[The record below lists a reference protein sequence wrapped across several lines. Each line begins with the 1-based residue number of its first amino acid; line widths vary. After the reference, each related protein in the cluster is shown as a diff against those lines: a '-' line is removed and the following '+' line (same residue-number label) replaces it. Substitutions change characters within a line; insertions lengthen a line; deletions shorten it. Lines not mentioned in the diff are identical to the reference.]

1 MRKTKMAK
9 TIAQVSPQK
18 PGKSPER
25 TQTSNSGEE
34 TFLDFAV
41 RNIEELSDKVYEKH
55 DLSQPFPGIC
65 LFAQEINKSELI
77 SRTSETFHELLSKS
91 GSKFY
96 EHYVHVSGISD
107 YINTLTIDT
116 LEVYLKLRSQAL
128 KLTTI
133 KKKDIKDKNL
143 KDLKEAF
150 PTNEDVK
157 TFISEAE
164 KRIKG
169 YHRFYSAEKKIKGNL
184 ITCSVRFFDQGNLE
198 YGIFEEAI
206 KQVDVQLS
214 KNFTQRIAS
223 AKKELKIKSKPKKIQ
238 QKSSEI
244 VENSGPGLVPSS
256 FTGATSIRGFGQ

>member
-1 MRKTKMAK
+1 MAK
-9 TIAQVSPQK
+9 TIAQISPQK
-18 PGKSPER
+18 PGKTPTR
-25 TQTSNSGEE
+25 TQTSNPGTE

-41 RNIEELSDKVYEKH
+41 RNIDELSDKVYEKH
-55 DLSQPFPGIC
+55 DMSQTFPGIC

-77 SRTSETFHELLSKS
+77 SRTSETFHELLAKS

-107 YINTLTIDT
+107 YVNTLTMDT
-116 LEVYLKLRSQAL
+116 LEIYLKLRSQAK
-128 KLTTI
+128 KLLTI
-133 KKKDIKDKNL
+133 KKKDIKDKDL

-150 PTNEDVK
+150 PTSEDIK

-164 KRIKG
+164 NRIKG

-184 ITCSVRFFDQGNLE
+184 IICSVRFFDQGNLE

-206 KQVDVQLS
+206 KQVQAPLS
-214 KNFTQRIAS
+214 KNFNQRISS

-238 QKSSEI
+238 QKSKEI
-244 VENSGPGLVPSS
+244 AQNTTGTATAIIGRGSADS
-256 FTGATSIRGFGQ
+256 FSVLPEGTF